1 MEEERQLEQTDRKRM
16 RSISVLIRCDIRFR
30 SSHGSSDQSAFIF
43 NGSMDD
49 DADFLFLV
57 LGFFFTWLQY

>member
-43 NGSMDD
+43 NDSMDD